1 MSDGMKL
8 RAFTIDN
15 PDFNQ
20 RSTDI
25 LSALRNK
32 LLTSENANARKM
44 VLNEQDENREADLIS
59 NYNHDSADQEP
70 LFCTMLRIAPG
81 NNVQHVSEVLMGKNL
96 FSLDELDEDE
106 INRAAAI
113 YKSHY
118 YFALTD
124 RFLVT
129 NLPGNRKIRQL
140 QTYLNWLLGTL

>member
-1 MSDGMKL
+1 MEIGQPLKAVLLEQNLLGRITVSDGMKL

-32 LLTSENANARKM
+32 LLTSENANSRKM

-81 NNVQHVSEVLMGKNL
+81 NNVQHVSEVLMG
-96 FSLDELDEDE
+96 
-106 INRAAAI
+106 
-113 YKSHY
+113 
-118 YFALTD
+118 
-124 RFLVT
+124 
-129 NLPGNRKIRQL
+129 
-140 QTYLNWLLGTL
+140 

>member
-1 MSDGMKL
+1 MSDLGMKL

-20 RSTDI
+20 RNTDI
-25 LSALRNK
+25 LAALRNK

-96 FSLDELDEDE
+96 FSLM
-106 INRAAAI
+106 
-113 YKSHY
+113 
-118 YFALTD
+118 
-124 RFLVT
+124 
-129 NLPGNRKIRQL
+129 NLMKMR
-140 QTYLNWLLGTL
+140 

>member
-1 MSDGMKL
+1 MKL

-25 LSALRNK
+25 LSALRSK
-32 LLTSENANARKM
+32 LVTSENANARKM
-44 VLNEQDENREADLIS
+44 VLNEQDENKEADLIS
-59 NYNHDSADQEP
+59 NYNHDSTDQEP

-81 NNVQHVSEVLMGKNL
+81 NNVQHVSEILMGKNL

-106 INRAAAI
+106 LNRAAAI

-124 RFLVT
+124 KFLVT
-129 NLPGNRKIRQL
+129 NLPGNRTIRQL
-140 QTYLNWLLGTL
+140 QT